1 MFETPVVMAGY
12 TPSSWAKC
20 FTSLERKISL
30 GTNLSLTVFDIPF
43 GDIFSSFIHKTFEN
57 YLVNLFTILMSLL
70 FINCHK
76 SHDRCAE
83 ELQARLYP
91 QTVSTIDSET
101 NHHEL
106 GGGEVGKG

>member
-43 GDIFSSFIHKTFEN
+43 GDILSSFIHKTFAN

-70 FINCHK
+70 F
-76 SHDRCAE
+76 
-83 ELQARLYP
+83 L
-91 QTVSTIDSET
+91 
-101 NHHEL
+101 
-106 GGGEVGKG
+106 

>member
-30 GTNLSLTVFDIPF
+30 GTNLSLTVLDIPF
-43 GDIFSSFIHKTFEN
+43 GDILSSFIHKTLAN
-57 YLVNLFTILMSLL
+57 YLFNSFMILMSLL

-91 QTVSTIDSET
+91 RTVSTI
-101 NHHEL
+101 
-106 GGGEVGKG
+106 